1 MNKKLGIGI
10 IVAAIVM
17 VAMFA
22 GCIEEEAPEA
32 VYPTPTPTFTPTPTP
47 TPPLNYDS
55 SEVEE
60 ISVDIDVNDYYTP
73 TVSLSFYDKY
83 DRRITNFNNGETT
96 VIVVLEDVFKNS
108 IWTKSTVIA
117 SGNEIPENI
126 DAIIVSIYERDK
138 VIRDCC
144 YLKVEVLL
152 PDGRIAKANIPFIY
166 SDQINIKQ
174 YIDGYEDGYDDALRG
189 YSAKVSIN
197 ADKDYR
203 DGYYDGY
210 GDFTPR
216 YRYWDVGGHKTIR
229 LSPPISEQPKSWH
242 PVNTFS
248 GKEDKNTTSFAIR
261 GEVWRVTYT
270 VNDADPKYGVFYMS
284 VYPKGETVGYVAHV
298 SCRDTPCSNT
308 IYIFKGTGNYY
319 IKVLAAN
326 LDSWKLEVED
336 YY

>member
-1 MNKKLGIGI
+1 MKESRTKNLVMKHHQSIKILG
-10 IVAAIVM
+10 
-17 VAMFA
+17 
-22 GCIEEEAPEA
+22 
-32 VYPTPTPTFTPTPTP
+32 
-47 TPPLNYDS
+47 
-55 SEVEE
+55 
-60 ISVDIDVNDYYTP
+60 VDTE
-73 TVSLSFYDKY
+73 TKFYCSHV
-83 DRRITNFNNGETT
+83 G
-96 VIVVLEDVFKNS
+96 VV
-108 IWTKSTVIA
+108 
-117 SGNEIPENI
+117 
-126 DAIIVSIYERDK
+126 
-138 VIRDCC
+138 
-144 YLKVEVLL
+144 VLL
-152 PDGRIAKANIPFIY
+152 PDGQIANTTFY
-166 SDQINIKQ
+166 FDYDREINTKQ
-174 YIDGYEDGYDDALRG
+174 YVKGYEDGEADARKG
-189 YSAKVSIN
+189 YSIQVSSY
-197 ADKDYR
+197 ADKNYR

-210 GDFTPR
+210 GGFTPIATS
-216 YRYWDVGGHKTIR
+216 WDIGGHKTIR